1 MNLKDKAAD
10 VPEVSLSN
18 QLTGSVYEI
27 VTDELIEADELTP
40 EGEFPQYG
48 DFLKVQ
54 EYSPVDNTERGE
66 THIEVPRDLA
76 RWLVEELLPS
86 SSTDKFRVI
95 SHQKIDGEHQFDCE
109 AVEGE

>member
-27 VTDELIEADELTP
+27 VTDELVEADELTP

-48 DFLKVQ
+48 DFLKVH
-54 EYSPVDNTERGE
+54 EYSPVDDTDRGE

-76 RWLVEELLPS
+76 QWIVEKLMPS
-86 SSTDKFRVI
+86 SDLDKFRVV
-95 SHQKIDGEHQFDCE
+95 SHQKIDGEHRFECE
-109 AVEGE
+109 TVEE